1 MLVRIKGDINFYIM
15 KTTLSLDTNIQ
26 LTFKQ
31 VKDLAQQLPK
41 KERMKLA
48 TILVDGEEGMT
59 KEQLIAKIKE
69 GLNEVKLYKEGK
81 IELQTLEEFLSN
93 V

>member
-1 MLVRIKGDINFYIM
+1 M
-15 KTTLSLDTNIQ
+15 KATLSLDTNIR

-31 VKDLAQQLPK
+31 VEALAKQLPK
-41 KERMKLA
+41 KERLKLA

-59 KEQLIAKIKE
+59 KEQLVAKIKE

-81 IELQTLEEFLSN
+81 IKLETLDEFLSN